1 LSEFKDYYNQH
12 RAHAALQGKT
22 PIENSDFNIAA
33 SFKSYACARTLP
45 GSVSDA
51 TSGVIINS
59 PWTGSQLL
67 VRRTFHKPGSRRCDS
82 TH

>member
-33 SFKSYACARTLP
+33 SFKSYAWRANTAGICFRRHERRDYQFAMDRL
-45 GSVSDA
+45 A
-51 TSGVIINS
+51 TAGA
-59 PWTGSQLL
+59 
-67 VRRTFHKPGSRRCDS
+67 
-82 TH
+82 THIP